1 MKGFYKKRDNNN
13 KDNLKIKRHRK
24 MLQNNHQKP
33 ISTKSY
39 NNKNNTY
46 NSYKMNMKNRI
57 SIKWIYRI

>member
-1 MKGFYKKRDNNN
+1 MKEIYKRKDNNN
-13 KDNLKIKRHRK
+13 KENLKGHRK

-33 ISTKSY
+33 ISIKSY

-46 NSYKMNMKNRI
+46 NSYRMNMKNRI